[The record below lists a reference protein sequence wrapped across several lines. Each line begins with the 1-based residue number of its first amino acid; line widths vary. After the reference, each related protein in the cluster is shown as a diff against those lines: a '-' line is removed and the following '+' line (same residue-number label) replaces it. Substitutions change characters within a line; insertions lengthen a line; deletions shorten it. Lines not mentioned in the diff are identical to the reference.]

1 MFDGTTMSSTG
12 LTNGRHRHSGH
23 EEVGNTCYEVTILRT
38 PGIKTSVSRARLF
51 ISVLTDDRKGM
62 LYVPGNVPELPTRRG
77 AMIDVTPTSCRSRA
91 YISRPLIRHRT
102 LSHSTHQ

>member
-51 ISVLTDDRKGM
+51 ISH
-62 LYVPGNVPELPTRRG
+62 
-77 AMIDVTPTSCRSRA
+77 AMPVRIECPYRYSRTTGRVCYTFPA
-91 YISRPLIRHRT
+91 TFRNYLLVEAP
-102 LSHSTHQ
+102 